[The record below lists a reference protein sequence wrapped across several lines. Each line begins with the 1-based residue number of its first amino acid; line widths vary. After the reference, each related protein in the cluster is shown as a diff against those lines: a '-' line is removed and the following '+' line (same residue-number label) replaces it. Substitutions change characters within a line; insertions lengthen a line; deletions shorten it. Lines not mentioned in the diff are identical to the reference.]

1 MIAFLYQRSLIAG
14 AGRVTLALRAPTR
27 AARAP
32 RARATRSTSCSA
44 GDGSWA
50 LFHLRGKLKQGQ
62 CRSRGS
68 RLTSRETA
76 GFRGRFGVPDRNR
89 PRPTARRSVSGRKGL
104 PGHAALPE
112 ASQSSRWA
120 VRRDDHAGFT
130 ASRRRTRRWAA
141 GTSVAPLVVERTKR
155 EATMSAVYT
164 LEQILSAQNGL
175 SESSRAFC
183 EALLTYGE
191 VLAVRLS
198 YFP

>member
-1 MIAFLYQRSLIAG
+1 VIAFLYQRSLIAG

-50 LFHLRGKLKQGQ
+50 LFHLHGKLKQGQ

-68 RLTSRETA
+68 RLTARETA

-89 PRPTARRSVSGRKGL
+89 PTPTGRRSVSGRKGL

-112 ASQSSRWA
+112 
-120 VRRDDHAGFT
+120 V
-130 ASRRRTRRWAA
+130 
-141 GTSVAPLVVERTKR
+141 
-155 EATMSAVYT
+155 
-164 LEQILSAQNGL
+164 
-175 SESSRAFC
+175 SESSGWGPHAAMTMPVSPPRDAGRADRPL
-183 EALLTYGE
+183 ARRLLPWSSRG
-191 VLAVRLS
+191 RRGR
-198 YFP
+198 